1 MLKVILIKNM
11 LFLAHWCIFCTL
23 ATEENIENIKL
34 FQFIHKRNVYFHL
47 NLAQCVHSYCG

>member
-11 LFLAHWCIFCTL
+11 LFLAHWGIFCTL